1 MCRQS
6 QSPALADAGL
16 CDALGGWLGWARLG
30 GGAGLDLDGPGWR
43 ITRCS
48 PGAQQEQQQ
57 SSTKHWFAPVEPL
70 DLPGGRRRA
79 GAQ

>member
-1 MCRQS
+1 MCY
-6 QSPALADAGL
+6 PGL
-16 CDALGGWLGWARLG
+16 NECVDSLSLRLWPMPG
-30 GGAGLDLDGPGWR
+30 SVQAPGGAGLDLAGPGWR

-70 DLPGGRRRA
+70 DVPGGGGR
-79 GAQ
+79 GG